1 MADQLNNEDY
11 MTILNYYGI
20 PLDKSLSNTDIK
32 NKAEHILADK
42 LCKCIKNVQK
52 KSKTLKE
59 SRAIAICRDAV
70 LHKKGIET
78 AGFTCKKKKTFIS
91 KKGSTHKLYKLKYN
105 TKGTKKRK
113 SRKSKKFKLVNN

>member
-1 MADQLNNEDY
+1 

-20 PLDKSLSNTDIK
+20 PLDKSLSNKDIK

-70 LHKKGIET
+70 LHKKGVET
-78 AGFTCKKKKTFIS
+78 TGFTCKKKKTLMS
-91 KKGSTHKLYKLKYN
+91 KKGSTHKLYKVKYN

-113 SRKSKKFKLVNN
+113 SKKIKKIKIFN